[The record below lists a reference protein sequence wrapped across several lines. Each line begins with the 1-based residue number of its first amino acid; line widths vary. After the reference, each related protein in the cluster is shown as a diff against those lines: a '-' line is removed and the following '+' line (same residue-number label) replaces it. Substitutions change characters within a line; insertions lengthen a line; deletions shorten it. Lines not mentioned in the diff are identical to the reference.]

1 VTGLLPETEE
11 QRLIRQTAAAIAARY
26 GHAYYAERARSGG
39 DLHELWSELGQAG
52 LLGVHLPEE
61 YGGGGAGLSELV
73 IVLEELAAHGL
84 PLLLAVISPAICG
97 SVIAAHGSP
106 DLRHAWLPG
115 LASGRRRMAFALTE
129 PDAGSNS
136 HNVTTTAR
144 PAGEGWTV
152 TGGKYYI
159 SAVDQCEA
167 MLLVARDDGVA
178 GPSGSGVAPGDGVSP
193 RASTESPGRPR
204 LSLFV
209 VPTGAPGVTIAPIDT
224 ALVSPDRQFTVFL
237 DDVKVGPDA
246 LIGSA
251 GGGLRQV
258 FAGLNPER
266 ILAAALCNG
275 IGRYAIAK
283 ASDYARTRQV
293 WSQPIGAHQGIA
305 HPLAQAH
312 VNVQLARLATA
323 RAAELIDAGQDAA
336 EAANIAKL
344 AAADAGLAALDQ
356 AIQTHGGNGLARE
369 YGLSDL
375 WFVTRLMR
383 TAPVSREM
391 VLNFVATHS
400 LRLPASY

>member
-1 VTGLLPETEE
+1 VTDLVAETEE
-11 QRLIRQTAAAIAARY
+11 QRLIRHTAAAIAVRY

-39 DLHELWSELGQAG
+39 NLDELWSDLGQAG
-52 LLGVHLPEE
+52 LLGVHLPDEH
-61 YGGGGAGLSELV
+61 GGGGAGLGEFV

-97 SVIAAHGSP
+97 AIIAAHGSP
-106 DLRHAWLPG
+106 DLKHAWLPG
-115 LASGRRRMAFALTE
+115 LAGGTRRMAFALTE

-136 HNVTTTAR
+136 HNVSTAAR
-144 PAGEGWTV
+144 PAGDGWTIS
-152 TGGKYYI
+152 GGKYFI

-167 MLLVARDDGVA
+167 MLLVARDDGLG
-178 GPSGSGVAPGDGVSP
+178 GPGK
-193 RASTESPGRPR
+193 PR

-224 ALVSPDRQFTVFL
+224 ALVSPERQFTVFL
-237 DDVKVGPDA
+237 DQVQVGPDA
-246 LIGSA
+246 LIGTA
-251 GGGLRQV
+251 GNGLRQV

-312 VNVQLARLATA
+312 VDVQLARLATA
-323 RAAELIDAGQDAA
+323 RAAELLDTGQDAA

-344 AAADAGLAALDQ
+344 AAADAALAALDQ
-356 AIQTHGGNGLARE
+356 AIQTHGGNGLASE

-391 VLNFVATHS
+391 VLNFVASHS
-400 LRLPASY
+400 LRLPPSY

>member
-1 VTGLLPETEE
+1 MTDLVAETEE
-11 QRLIRQTAAAIAARY
+11 QRLIRHTAAAIAARY
-26 GHAYYAERARSGG
+26 GHAYYAVRARSGG
-39 DLHELWSELGQAG
+39 NLDELWSDLGEAG
-52 LLGVHLPEE
+52 LLGVHLPDEH
-61 YGGGGAGLSELV
+61 GGGGAGLSELV

-97 SVIAAHGSP
+97 AIIAAHGSP
-106 DLRHAWLPG
+106 DLKHAWLPG
-115 LASGRRRMAFALTE
+115 LAGGTRRMAFALTE

-136 HNVTTTAR
+136 HNVTTAAS
-144 PAGEGWTV
+144 PAGDGWTIS
-152 TGGKYYI
+152 GGKYYI

-167 MLLVARDDGVA
+167 MLLVARDDGL
-178 GPSGSGVAPGDGVSP
+178 
-193 RASTESPGRPR
+193 ESAGRPR
-204 LSLFV
+204 LSLFI
-209 VPTGAPGVTIAPIDT
+209 VPTDAPGVTIAQIDT

-237 DDVKVGPDA
+237 DHVQVGPDA
-246 LIGSA
+246 LIGVA
-251 GGGLRQV
+251 GNGLRQV

-323 RAAELIDAGQDAA
+323 RAAELLDTGQDAA

-344 AAADAGLAALDQ
+344 AAADAALAALDQ
-356 AIQTHGGNGLARE
+356 AIQTHGGNGLASE

-391 VLNFVATHS
+391 VLNFVASHS
-400 LRLPASY
+400 LRLPPSY

>member
-1 VTGLLPETEE
+1 MTDLVAETEE
-11 QRLIRQTAAAIAARY
+11 QRMIRHTAAAIAARY
-26 GHAYYAERARSGG
+26 GHAYYAVRARSGG
-39 DLHELWSELGQAG
+39 NLDELWSDLGEAG
-52 LLGVHLPEE
+52 LLGVHLPDEH
-61 YGGGGAGLSELV
+61 GGGGAGLSELV

-97 SVIAAHGSP
+97 AIIAAHGSP
-106 DLRHAWLPG
+106 DLKHAWLPG
-115 LASGRRRMAFALTE
+115 LAGGTRRMAFALTE

-136 HNVTTTAR
+136 HNVTTAAS
-144 PAGEGWTV
+144 PAGDGWTIS
-152 TGGKYYI
+152 GGKYYI

-167 MLLVARDDGVA
+167 MLLVARDDGL
-178 GPSGSGVAPGDGVSP
+178 
-193 RASTESPGRPR
+193 ESAGRPR
-204 LSLFV
+204 LSLFI
-209 VPTGAPGVTIAPIDT
+209 VPTDAPGVTIAQIDT

-237 DDVKVGPDA
+237 DHVQVGPDA
-246 LIGSA
+246 LIGVA
-251 GGGLRQV
+251 GNGLRQV

-323 RAAELIDAGQDAA
+323 RAAELLDTGQDAA

-344 AAADAGLAALDQ
+344 AAADAALAALDQ
-356 AIQTHGGNGLARE
+356 AIQTHGGNGLASE

-391 VLNFVATHS
+391 VLNFVASHS
-400 LRLPASY
+400 LRLPPSY